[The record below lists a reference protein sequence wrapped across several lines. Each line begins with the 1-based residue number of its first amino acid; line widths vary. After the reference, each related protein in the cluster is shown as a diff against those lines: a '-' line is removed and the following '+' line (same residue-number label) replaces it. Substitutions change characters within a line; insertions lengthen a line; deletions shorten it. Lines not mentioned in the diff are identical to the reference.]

1 MFSNTIY
8 RLQKRG
14 GKIVND
20 SELQVQVSV
29 ISYLLPM
36 PFSLLPKATVIVHCP
51 CNTHGNG
58 KAQTRNFL
66 IGIVQVFLKKY
77 HLRTFCPLVS
87 LERKKTMQ
95 QVTRRKSLDSDMLA
109 LLTRRRVEV

>member
-51 CNTHGNG
+51 CNTHGHSKG
-58 KAQTRNFL
+58 QTRNFL
-66 IGIVQVFLKKY
+66 IGIVQVFLNFSPEDF
-77 HLRTFCPLVS
+77 LPLG
-87 LERKKTMQ
+87 LFGEEEDDAAGYQEEKP
-95 QVTRRKSLDSDMLA
+95 
-109 LLTRRRVEV
+109 